1 MLLTLNLAGLFVPV
15 VLRMEP
21 IANAG
26 FKTSSSWLT
35 FDLETGLEDCR
46 LSMIGAVT
54 ENEAVGTI
62 LAVMVVI
69 AVADDPELA
78 VDVTAY
84 RVISRKAFINV
95 LIIISSVP

>member
-1 MLLTLNLAGLFVPV
+1 MT
-15 VLRMEP
+15 
-21 IANAG
+21 
-26 FKTSSSWLT
+26 
-35 FDLETGLEDCR
+35 
-46 LSMIGAVT
+46 GAVI
-54 ENEAVGTI
+54 ENEAAGTI

-78 VDVTAY
+78 VVANEY

>member
-1 MLLTLNLAGLFVPV
+1 MAPL
-15 VLRMEP
+15 
-21 IANAG
+21 ANAG
-26 FKTSSSWLT
+26 FKMSSSWLT
-35 FDLETGLEDCR
+35 FDLEAGLEVCR

-69 AVADDPELA
+69 AVDDDPELA
-78 VDVTAY
+78 VVATEN

>member
-1 MLLTLNLAGLFVPV
+1 MVLL
-15 VLRMEP
+15 E
-21 IANAG
+21 NAG
-26 FKTSSSWLT
+26 FEVFSSWLT
-35 FDLETGLEDCR
+35 FGLEAGLEVCR

-69 AVADDPELA
+69 AVDDDPELA
-78 VDVTAY
+78 VVATEN